1 MCMAVPSRVVAI
13 DGTVAT
19 VEAFGQQRQ
28 TSLMLLAEDV
38 AIGDYLILG
47 AGGNFAAEK
56 VPQEAALEAL
66 AYLSQVLAD
75 GQA

>member
-13 DGTVAT
+13 DGQVAT
-19 VEAFGQQRQ
+19 VEAFGRTRH
-28 TSLMLLAEDV
+28 TSLLMLDEQV
-38 AIGDYLILG
+38 AVGDYLLLG

-56 VPQEAALEAL
+56 VPEETALAAI

-75 GQA
+75 GLA